1 MIRVLLTDDQHL
13 VRTGLRALLENDP
26 EIEVVGEAEDG
37 QAALEAA
44 RSSDPDVVLMDI
56 RMPGMDGVEAT
67 RRINE
72 WHHPPQVL
80 ILTTFDDDDEVT
92 RAIHAGAAG
101 YLLKD
106 TPGARLREAVHAV
119 AAGDTQL
126 SPRIM
131 RKLMDRVADDAPREL
146 PPDFSELT
154 ERELEVLTAIGQGRT
169 NAEIAVEMYLSPATA
184 RTYVSRILAKLGAR
198 DRTEL
203 AIMAHRAGIA

>member
-106 TPGARLREAVHAV
+106 TRGARLREAVHAV